1 MLINQSHMPSEMLAL
16 RERLQH
22 VYWLG
27 GGSGGGKSTIARRIA
42 ADHGLKVYATDDVM
56 SDHARRAADEDAPY
70 LSQFKSMD
78 MDERWAKRSPE
89 TMLDTFH
96 WFRGEG
102 FNLIIEDLLKLPSET
117 GVIAEGFRLLP
128 ALVKPLVAD
137 PRHVVW
143 LLPTPEFRL
152 AAFAS
157 RGTTWDIPDKTSNP
171 ARAYRNLL
179 ERDRMFTER
188 LREETKRLGLPAIEV
203 DTSISEDELTELVTR
218 SFGL

>member
-1 MLINQSHMPSEMLAL
+1 MPSEMLAL

-27 GGSGGGKSTIARRIA
+27 GGSGGGKSVIARRIA

-56 SDHARRAADEDAPY
+56 SDHARRTTDEDAPY
-70 LSQFKSMD
+70 LAQFKSMD

-102 FNLIIEDLLKLPSET
+102 FNLIVEDLLTLPSET

-137 PRHVVW
+137 LRHVVW
-143 LLPTPEFRL
+143 LLPTSEFRL
-152 AAFAS
+152 AAFES
-157 RGTTWDIPDKTSNP
+157 RGTTWDIPNKTSNP
-171 ARAYRNLL
+171 AQAYRNLL
-179 ERDRMFTER
+179 ERDRMFTDR
-188 LREETKRLGLPAIEV
+188 LREETKRFGLPAIEV
-203 DTSISEDELTELVTR
+203 DTSISEDALTELVTR

>member
-1 MLINQSHMPSEMLAL
+1 MNQSMTPGDMVAL

-27 GGSGGGKSTIARRIA
+27 GGSGGGKSTITRRIA
-42 ADHGLKVYATDDVM
+42 ADHGLTVYATDDTM
-56 SDHARRAADEDAPY
+56 ADHARRAGDEDAPY
-70 LSQFKSMD
+70 LAQFKSMD
-78 MDERWAKRSPE
+78 MDERWAQRSPE

-96 WFRGEG
+96 WFRGEE
-102 FNLIIEDLLKLPSET
+102 FNLIIEDLLTRPSDT

-128 ALVKPLVAD
+128 TLITPLVAD
-137 PRHVVW
+137 LRHVVW

-152 AAFAS
+152 VAFES
-157 RGTTWDIPDKTSNP
+157 RGTTWDIPHKTSNP

-179 ERDRMFTER
+179 ERDRMFTDR
-188 LREETKRLGLPAIEV
+188 LREETKRLGLPVIDV
-203 DTSISEDELTELVTR
+203 DTSMSEDDLTELVTR

>member
-1 MLINQSHMPSEMLAL
+1 MLAP

-27 GGSGGGKSTIARRIA
+27 GGSGGGKSTVTRRIA
-42 ADHGLKVYATDDVM
+42 ADHRLKVYATDDVM
-56 SDHARRAADEDAPY
+56 SDHARRAPDEDAPY

-78 MDERWAKRSPE
+78 MDERWVKRSPE
-89 TMLDTFH
+89 TMLETFH
-96 WFRGEG
+96 WFRGEA
-102 FNLIIEDLLKLPSET
+102 FNLIIEDLLTLPSET

-128 ALVKPLVAD
+128 AFVKPLVAD

-152 AAFAS
+152 TAFES
-157 RGTTWDIPDKTSNP
+157 RGSTWDIPNKTPNP

-179 ERDRMFTER
+179 ERDRMFTDW
-188 LREETKRLGLPAIEV
+188 LRAETLRLGLPTIEV

>member
-1 MLINQSHMPSEMLAL
+1 MLINQSNMPSGMLAL
-16 RERLQH
+16 REHLQH

-42 ADHGLKVYATDDVM
+42 ADHGLEVYATDDVM
-56 SDHARRAADEDAPY
+56 SDHARRAPDEDAPY

-78 MDERWAKRSPE
+78 MDERWVKRSPE
-89 TMLDTFH
+89 TMLETFH

-102 FNLIIEDLLKLPSET
+102 FNLIIEDLLNLPSET
-117 GVIAEGFRLLP
+117 GVIAEGFRWLP
-128 ALVKPLVAD
+128 AFVKPLVAE
-137 PRHVVW
+137 PSRVVW

-152 AAFAS
+152 TSFQT
-157 RGTTWDIPDKTSNP
+157 RGTTWHIPNKTSNP

-179 ERDRMFTER
+179 ERDRRFTAW
-188 LREETKRLGLPAIEV
+188 LRAETKRLGLPTIEV

>member
-1 MLINQSHMPSEMLAL
+1 MPSEILAL

-27 GGSGGGKSTIARRIA
+27 GGSGGGKSTIAWRIA
-42 ADHGLKVYATDDVM
+42 ADHGLKVYATDDAM
-56 SDHARRAADEDAPY
+56 SDHARRAVDEDAPY

-102 FNLIIEDLLKLPSET
+102 FKLIIEDLLKLPAET
-117 GVIAEGFRLLP
+117 SVIAEGFRLLP

-152 AAFAS
+152 AAFES
-157 RGTTWDIPDKTSNP
+157 RRTTWDIPDKTSNP

-179 ERDRMFTER
+179 DRDRMFTDR
-188 LREETKRLGLPAIEV
+188 LRGETRRLGLPAIEV
-203 DTSISEDELTELVTR
+203 DTSISEDELTELVAR

>member
-1 MLINQSHMPSEMLAL
+1 MQTERHELGADAEAL
-16 RERLQH
+16 RDQLQH

-27 GGSGGGKSTIARRIA
+27 GGSGAGKSTIARRIA

-102 FNLIIEDLLKLPSET
+102 FNLIIEDLLKLASET

-128 ALVKPLVAD
+128 
-137 PRHVVW
+137 
-143 LLPTPEFRL
+143 
-152 AAFAS
+152 
-157 RGTTWDIPDKTSNP
+157 
-171 ARAYRNLL
+171 
-179 ERDRMFTER
+179 
-188 LREETKRLGLPAIEV
+188 
-203 DTSISEDELTELVTR
+203 
-218 SFGL
+218 